1 MCSSTQTSL
10 PKCNAIGGDS
20 KTLMVV
26 QVAPVEKNVGE
37 TICSLQFA
45 QRVRAVELGQAS
57 KRVIVPFSGKFKQV

>member
-1 MCSSTQTSL
+1 
-10 PKCNAIGGDS
+10 
-20 KTLMVV
+20 MVV

-57 KRVIVPFSGKFKQV
+57 KRVIVPLSAKLKQV